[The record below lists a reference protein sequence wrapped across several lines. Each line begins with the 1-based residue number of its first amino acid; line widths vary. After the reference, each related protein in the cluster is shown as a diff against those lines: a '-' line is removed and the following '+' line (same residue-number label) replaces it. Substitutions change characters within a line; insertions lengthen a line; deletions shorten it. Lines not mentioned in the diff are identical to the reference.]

1 MPKTDWN
8 AKPIPFFATKFS
20 KAKPV
25 SSSETAIIPLSLV
38 ISVPFQWEEKPGKPL
53 LMDKNPG
60 SAVLPAPFP
69 SCNPFINEAENVF
82 DGFAF
87 HVSGRDCQSD
97 SRSSAMDNGE
107 IKNIFL
113 KQVFCGFYERNSANR
128 SVLAELEVKSCN
140 TNRSHLVKRT
150 LTLGELILL
159 SRRLSCPKNAVYVGE
174 QRLFSMVKPALHEI
188 FFSPN

>member
-1 MPKTDWN
+1 MGYENFITSSHQRRYGSQPISVPFLWEQKPGMPKTDWN

-20 KAKPV
+20 KAKSV

-82 DGFAF
+82 DAFAF
-87 HVSGRDCQSD
+87 HGSSNESDSNQTESWYSVSVRDCQSD
-97 SRSSAMDNGE
+97 SSSSAMDNGE
-107 IKNIFL
+107 INIAPSWISFP
-113 KQVFCGFYERNSANR
+113 
-128 SVLAELEVKSCN
+128 
-140 TNRSHLVKRT
+140 T
-150 LTLGELILL
+150 I
-159 SRRLSCPKNAVYVGE
+159 
-174 QRLFSMVKPALHEI
+174 
-188 FFSPN
+188 